1 MNGLKVNDFNS
12 LNIDAQILKAINE
25 LGYTT
30 PSPIQTLAIP
40 VLLGEPNDFIGLAAT
55 GTGKTAAFSIP
66 LLNQI
71 PDDTKSVS
79 GLVLCPTRE
88 LAQQV
93 SNQITLLGKF
103 KNISALCIYGGGSYS
118 DQMRGLKMGAKVVV
132 GTPGRIIDHIKRGTL
147 KLDQLKTIVL
157 DEADEMVSMGFKE
170 ELEEILEASKDS
182 SRNIWLFS
190 ATMSPGVRKI
200 ADGFLK
206 SPEFIQVNK
215 KEVLSE
221 NITQLFYPVRES
233 DKPDILCKV
242 LETTDDFYGLVFCQ
256 TKALVSDL
264 TQTLQSRGYK
274 VDCLHGDKS
283 QGERERTMKA
293 FRDRKITILVCTDVA
308 SRGIDVKDL
317 THVINYSVPRELDVY
332 IHRIGR
338 TARSGKSG
346 TAISLITPAQRGLLA
361 RIESRTK
368 SKIPEGKIPSRKEVG
383 IKKTSK
389 ILAKFQNQK
398 NHQLAIELLD
408 DSWKESIANMT
419 NQEIVGR
426 FLNMLAPDI
435 FELPPERPF
444 QQRPFN
450 REHSGSDRRFDRRP
464 DRRSGS
470 FGERRYRD
478 NSERSDR
485 RPSGDRPDRRNE
497 SSEGRSDFRN
507 PRRDE
512 SSEGRSDFKRPR
524 REDSPKRG
532 GDFRGP
538 RRDDN
543 EKSIR
548 ERHFSR
554 RK

>member
-1 MNGLKVNDFNS
+1 MNGHKMNDFNS
-12 LNIDAQILKAINE
+12 FNLDPHILQAVTA

-30 PSPIQTLAIP
+30 PSPIQSAAIP
-40 VLLGEPNDFIGLAAT
+40 ILMKEPRDFMGLAAT
-55 GTGKTAAFSIP
+55 GTGKTAAFGIP

-71 PDDTKSVS
+71 PTDVKTVS

-93 SNQITLLGKF
+93 SSQLTLLGKY
-103 KNISALCIYGGGSYS
+103 KNISALCIYGGGNYS
-118 DQMRGLKMGAKVVV
+118 DQMRGLKMGAKIVV

-147 KLDQLKTIVL
+147 KLDKLKTIVL

-170 ELEEILEASKDS
+170 ELEEILEASKNS

-190 ATMSPGVRKI
+190 ATMSAGVRKI

-206 SPEFIQVNK
+206 DPQFIQINK
-215 KEVLSE
+215 KDVLSE

-283 QGERERTMKA
+283 QNERERTMRA
-293 FRDRKITILVCTDVA
+293 FRERKIKILIGTDVA
-308 SRGIDVKDL
+308 SRGIDIKDL

-346 TAISLITPAQRGLLA
+346 TAISLITPAQRSLLA
-361 RIESRTK
+361 RIEARTK

-389 ILAKFQNQK
+389 VLSQFQEQK
-398 NHQLAIELLD
+398 NYEKAIELLD
-408 DSWKESIANMT
+408 DNWKQSIANMT

-426 FLNMLAPDI
+426 FLNMLAPEI
-435 FELPPERPF
+435 FEMPPEKIYQERPF
-444 QQRPFN
+444 HREGPESNRSAFKRNQNDFRSEGRPS
-450 REHSGSDRRFDRRP
+450 RGSE
-464 DRRSGS
+464 RRSGS
-470 FGERRYRD
+470 FGERSYK
-478 NSERSDR
+478 DR
-485 RPSGDRPDRRNE
+485 R
-497 SSEGRSDFRN
+497 
-507 PRRDE
+507 
-512 SSEGRSDFKRPR
+512 DFKAQNQP
-524 REDSPKRG
+524 ES
-532 GDFRGP
+532 
-538 RRDDN
+538 

-548 ERHFSR
+548 EKHFSR